1 MALSDLQ
8 IVLIGAGATAV
19 AGIWAYNLWQER
31 KLHRVSKTFFT
42 HPQDDTLINPLIN
55 PPAAERSPDDEETH
69 DLADI
74 TERKEPTFSSFHDDA
89 AAVSEQSKENSAD
102 EFSEQIHSQI
112 HSASAEK
119 IAEELPAKL
128 SDESPQPSMPEPDAL
143 PSEWADTLTHCVLRF
158 KTTESIPAATL
169 WMLQSD
175 WAAQLAKPLYWL
187 AYDDSTTRWLEINEN
202 ATSEHRHWAAALQLV
217 DRRGAASESTLAHF
231 FGGMQKLAHHVGA
244 ELPLPDLAPVAA
256 HAAALDTFCAN
267 VDIQFKVHIVES
279 AGGVFSGTKLRGVA
293 EAAGMLL
300 EDDGYFHARDI
311 AGEELFTLMNLGSE
325 TFTLDNL
332 RSLATHGLS
341 LSLDVPRVSDGL
353 ATFARMLATGQ
364 QLARALDGVLVD
376 AQRVPLTD
384 VMTSAIRAK
393 ITELQ
398 HTMREADI
406 VPGSTRAH
414 RLFS

>member
-8 IVLIGAGATAV
+8 IVLIGAGAAAV
-19 AGIWAYNLWQER
+19 AAVWAYNLWQER
-31 KLHRVSKTFFT
+31 KLRRLTETLFT
-42 HPQDDTLINPLIN
+42 HPQSDTLINTPI
-55 PPAAERSPDDEETH
+55 AERSTDQEETY
-69 DLADI
+69 DLRDI
-74 TERKEPTFSSFHDDA
+74 VERKEPTSSSFHEDA
-89 AAVSEQSKENSAD
+89 VDVIEPSKENAPG
-102 EFSEQIHSQI
+102 EFSEQIHD
-112 HSASAEK
+112 ASAGK
-119 IAEELPAKL
+119 IAEELPKE
-128 SDESPQPSMPEPDAL
+128 SIDEWPQASIPEPGAL
-143 PSEWADTLTHCVLRF
+143 PSDWADTLTQCVLRL
-158 KTTESIPAATL
+158 KTTEPIPATTL
-169 WMLQSD
+169 WMLQTR
-175 WAAQLAKPLYWL
+175 WAEQLDKPLYWM
-187 AYDDSTTRWLEINEN
+187 AYDSSAASWLKINET
-202 ATSEHRHWAAALQLV
+202 ATGRHMHWIVALQLA
-217 DRRGAASESTLAHF
+217 DRRGAVSENTLVHF
-231 FGGMQKLAHHVGA
+231 FDGMEQLANHVGA
-244 ELPLPDLAPVAA
+244 DLPLPDPAPIVD

-293 EAAGMLL
+293 EAAGMQL
-300 EDDGYFHARDI
+300 EEDGCFHARDS

-325 TFTLDNL
+325 AFTLENL

-341 LSLDVPRVSDGL
+341 LSLDVPRVGDGL
-353 ATFARMLATGQ
+353 ATFTRMLATGQ

-398 HTMREADI
+398 QTMREADI

>member
-1 MALSDLQ
+1 MVLSDLQ

-19 AGIWAYNLWQER
+19 AGVWAYNLWQER
-31 KLHRVSKTFFT
+31 KLHRLSKTFFT

-55 PPAAERSPDDEETH
+55 PSAAERSPDDEETH

-74 TERKEPTFSSFHDDA
+74 TERKEPTFSAFHDDA
-89 AAVSEQSKENSAD
+89 VAVIEQSRGNSAD
-102 EFSEQIHSQI
+102 EFSEQIHYS
-112 HSASAEK
+112 SAGK
-119 IAEELPAKL
+119 IAEEFPAEL
-128 SDESPQPSMPEPDAL
+128 SDESPQASIPEPDAL

-175 WAAQLAKPLYWL
+175 WATQLDKPLCWL
-187 AYDDSTTRWLEINEN
+187 AYDDHTTSWLAINEN
-202 ATSEHRHWAAALQLV
+202 ATGWHMHWAAALQLA
-217 DRRGAASESTLAHF
+217 DRRGAASEGTLAHF
-231 FGGMQKLAHHVGA
+231 FDGMQQLAHHVGA
-244 ELPLPDLAPVAA
+244 ELPLPDLTPVAA

-325 TFTLDNL
+325 AFTLDNL

-353 ATFARMLATGQ
+353 ATFARMLAASQ
-364 QLARALDGVLVD
+364 QLARALGGVLVD

-398 HTMREADI
+398 QTMREADI
-406 VPGSTRAH
+406 APGSPRAL